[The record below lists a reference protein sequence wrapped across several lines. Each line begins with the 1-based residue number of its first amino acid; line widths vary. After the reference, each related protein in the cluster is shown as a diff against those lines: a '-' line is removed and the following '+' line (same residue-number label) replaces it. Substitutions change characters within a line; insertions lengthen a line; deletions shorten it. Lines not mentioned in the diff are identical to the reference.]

1 MSEYGRLDL
10 YTVVVFHHSG
20 NPINTITLTIL
31 TNDNVCLDI
40 LAMFTCGVG
49 VVRLNHT
56 H

>member
-31 TNDNVCLDI
+31 TNDNDSLDI
-40 LAMFTCGVG
+40 LAML
-49 VVRLNHT
+49 VRWAWLDHT